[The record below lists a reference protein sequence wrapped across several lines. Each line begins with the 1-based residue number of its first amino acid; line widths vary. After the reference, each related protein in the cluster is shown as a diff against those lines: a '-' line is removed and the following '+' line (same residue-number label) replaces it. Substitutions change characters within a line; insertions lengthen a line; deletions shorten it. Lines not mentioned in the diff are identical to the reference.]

1 MLFKYGKVVTGEFF
15 YDRKEM
21 QKKVLS
27 FVQSGQSFMLK
38 APRRYGKTSL
48 VKHVMGSSDIEYFYI
63 DFRKTPR
70 LELFNDMLMDF
81 IYSNMGIKGAL
92 AQIKD
97 NAIAFIRN
105 HKTTIKVD
113 FSIFEASV
121 EFYADKKISQEDRMV
136 RALDLAQSVA
146 KSLNKKLY
154 VFMDEF
160 QDVKKLSSDFDIL
173 ELMRGAMQHHDDVCY
188 IFAGS
193 HMTIMTAVFENKKS
207 PFYNFCRKL
216 KLEAF
221 DKEELSSELQASFKT
236 RSLAFE
242 SDELLYGL
250 LDRLKGHPANTMLVM
265 LIIESMA
272 IEKQV
277 LVIKQEL
284 IEDAYTEAMEEMG
297 DLIAEYLKEIK
308 TKEHLHDVIYRMAN
322 GEDQVLESSSLL
334 QKKKYLVDMGYL
346 LQVGRGDYK
355 IIDGFLEE
363 DLKNYNI

>member
-1 MLFKYGKVVTGEFF
+1 
-15 YDRKEM
+15 
-21 QKKVLS
+21 
-27 FVQSGQSFMLK
+27 
-38 APRRYGKTSL
+38 
-48 VKHVMGSSDIEYFYI
+48 
-63 DFRKTPR
+63 
-70 LELFNDMLMDF
+70 
-81 IYSNMGIKGAL
+81 
-92 AQIKD
+92 
-97 NAIAFIRN
+97 
-105 HKTTIKVD
+105 
-113 FSIFEASV
+113 
-121 EFYADKKISQEDRMV
+121 
-136 RALDLAQSVA
+136 
-146 KSLNKKLY
+146 
-154 VFMDEF
+154 MDEF